1 MKEKI
6 KAWFYHYPISS
17 LDTQY
22 QQIPQEKLLWN
33 HKPLVMNSFLVW
45 DFENIGLQCF
55 EAIKALVK
63 FTPLKLYVISK
74 RPIRLFVQ
82 RILQEEGFILFENY
96 PGSADDK
103 IIALIKMHQD
113 YSHLILVSSD
123 SDFVPTITSYL
134 ASHHVQWIMRDSN
147 KKRICMKINLAHPR
161 LTLSTFE
168 SQKSYSQKPH
178 SNYANQAFNIK
189 KGANNVR

>member
-1 MKEKI
+1 MKKI
-6 KAWFYHYPISS
+6 KAWFHHYSLSS
-17 LDTQY
+17 LETQY
-22 QQIPQEKLLWN
+22 QEIPQEKLLWN
-33 HKPLVMNSFLVW
+33 DKPLMMNSFLVW

-103 IIALIKMHQD
+103 IIALIKMHQG
-113 YSHLILVSSD
+113 YSHLILLL
-123 SDFVPTITSYL
+123 P
-134 ASHHVQWIMRDSN
+134 
-147 KKRICMKINLAHPR
+147 
-161 LTLSTFE
+161 
-168 SQKSYSQKPH
+168 
-178 SNYANQAFNIK
+178 
-189 KGANNVR
+189 